1 LPLRDWIMRGSP
13 STNAMARNPSYFGSY
28 DHCSPTGNSAR
39 ERASWGCTG
48 GLRGGFATRRDAMRC
63 AASTIRCMSSNR
75 GTVAEQEYLEMLF
88 WLFEAGLP
96 MTGANLARAMQLS
109 APTVHEMI
117 GRLER
122 DGYVA
127 RNEDRLIEFTP
138 SGREH
143 AESIVSRHRMIE
155 RFLTDTVGVPW
166 DDVHEEAEKLEHAMT
181 PRFEAYV
188 RTTVGDAKTCP
199 HGHPIRVHERIDG
212 VPLADCSVGAKVTI
226 LRLENE
232 AEDLLHYLKDSG
244 IEPGLEGEVATNDGE
259 NVSVRSDGTTAT
271 ITASVAET
279 VSVVADPSP
288 PPRIALPEQLVLG
301 RERYGR

>member
-1 LPLRDWIMRGSP
+1 MCGR
-13 STNAMARNPSYFGSY
+13 Y
-28 DHCSPTGNSAR
+28 DPQMPPQH
-39 ERASWGCTG
+39 
-48 GLRGGFATRRDAMRC
+48 
-63 AASTIRCMSSNR
+63 

-109 APTVHEMI
+109 APTVHEML

-122 DGYVA
+122 DGYIA
-127 RNEDRLIEFTP
+127 RNAERTVEFTE

-143 AESIVSRHRMIE
+143 AEQIVSRHRMIE
-155 RFLTDTVGVPW
+155 RFLTDVVGVPW
-166 DDVHEEAEKLEHAMT
+166 DDVHEEAEQLEHAMT

-188 RTTVGDAKTCP
+188 RASVGDAKTCP

-232 AEDLLHYLKDSG
+232 AEDLLHYLKEAG
-244 IEPGLEGEVATNDGE
+244 IEPGLSGEVTENDGE
-259 NVSVRSDGTTAT
+259 TVSVSSNGATAT

-279 VSVVADPSP
+279 VSVTADPSP
-288 PPRIALPEQLVLG
+288 PPRTALPEQLVLG